1 MLLPH
6 EATERQFMEALAE
19 TSLHMQRCHCVRAA
33 RFRAFEYRGPQ
44 CLPHR
49 DDAELLAFEPKEELE
64 RTHRGVAPEEP
75 LPLLQCSKPC
85 CLKWRR
91 VDASTRDVFD
101 NGRWWYDRLVDE
113 ERALHCNC
121 PHIDTWL
128 RRWVKERVSERSR
141 EPFVLSSR
149 LNCVSSNENIASKS

>member
-44 CLPHR
+44 CLPQR
-49 DDAELLAFEPKEELE
+49 DEADLLAFEPKEELE
-64 RTHRGVAPEEP
+64 RTHRGVAPDEP
-75 LPLLQCSKPC
+75 LPMLQCSKPC
-85 CLKWRR
+85 CQKWRR

-101 NGRWWYDRLVDE
+101 NSRWWYDRLVDE

-121 PHIDTWL
+121 PNINTLL
-128 RRWVKERVSERSR
+128 RG
-141 EPFVLSSR
+141 
-149 LNCVSSNENIASKS
+149 